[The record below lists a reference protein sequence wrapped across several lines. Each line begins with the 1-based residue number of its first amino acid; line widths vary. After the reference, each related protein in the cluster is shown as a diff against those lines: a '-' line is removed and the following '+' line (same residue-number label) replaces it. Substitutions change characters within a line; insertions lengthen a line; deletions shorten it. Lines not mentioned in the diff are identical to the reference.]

1 MRRIVQDYA
10 AKKYEGS
17 RSRNRPDLI
26 LVGLQERF
34 LLIELKRPSH
44 TVTRANIAQAE
55 EYRDDL
61 QAHLRNG
68 QFRVLILGGSIE
80 RNMPADDRPN
90 VRVSPTTKSSLGH
103 ETASTGSSRI

>member
-1 MRRIVQDYA
+1 
-10 AKKYEGS
+10 
-17 RSRNRPDLI
+17 
-26 LVGLQERF
+26 
-34 LLIELKRPSH
+34 
-44 TVTRANIAQAE
+44 
-55 EYRDDL
+55 L